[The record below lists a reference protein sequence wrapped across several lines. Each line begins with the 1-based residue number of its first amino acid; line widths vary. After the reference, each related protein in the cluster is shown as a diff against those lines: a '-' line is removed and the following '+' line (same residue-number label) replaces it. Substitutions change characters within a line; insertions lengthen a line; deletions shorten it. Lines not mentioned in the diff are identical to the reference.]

1 MTFGGLIRRVWPKW
15 VLVFAFWTVLGLA
28 FGGQLYLSRSKIG
41 DPVSWSFALQRS
53 LADWYVFALLS
64 LPVLGLARRFQFDAA
79 NWSRALPLHLVSGAA
94 FSFAWMAVRA
104 LLEQWQTRGELQP
117 VPFSAAF
124 DRALVATFFFNLLI
138 YSGIVIVQHAFGYYS
153 KFNERQ
159 LHAAALEVRLAEA
172 RLQALQMQLNPHFLF
187 NTLNAITSL
196 MHRDVEAADRMIAL
210 LSDLLRYTLEST
222 GVHEVPLRQELE
234 FLDRYLEIQQARFG
248 ERLTVRREVD
258 AATLDALV
266 PNLVLQPLVE
276 NALQHGIAPHA
287 RPGLLVLRAAQRDG
301 QLELEVR
308 DNGEGL
314 HDGPRLREGV
324 GVANTRA
331 RLRELYGAAQSMEL
345 INAPEG
351 GLLARVTLP
360 FHSTSTANGN
370 GASARPRK
378 GELA

>member
-1 MTFGGLIRRVWPKW
+1 MTFGGLIRRVWPQW
-15 VLVFAFWTVLGLA
+15 VLVLIFWTLLGLA
-28 FGGQLYLSRSKIG
+28 FGGQLYLSRSQIG
-41 DPVSWSFALQRS
+41 APVSWSFALQRS

-64 LPVLGLARRFQFDAA
+64 LPVLGLARRFQFNAT
-79 NWSRALPLHLVSGAA
+79 NWGRALPLHLASGAA

-138 YSGIVIVQHAFGYYS
+138 YSGIVLVQHAFGYYS
-153 KFNERQ
+153 KFNERER
-159 LHAAALEVRLAEA
+159 HAAALEARLAQA

-196 MHRDVEAADRMIAL
+196 MHRDVEAADRMIAR
-210 LSDLLRYTLEST
+210 LSDLLRYTLDST
-222 GVHEVPLRQELE
+222 GVQEVPLWQELE
-234 FLDRYLEIQQARFG
+234 FLDGYLEIQRTRFG
-248 ERLTVRREVD
+248 ERLSVRREVD
-258 AATLDALV
+258 EATLDALV

-276 NALQHGIAPHA
+276 NALQHGIAPHV
-287 RPGLLVLRAAQRDG
+287 RPGVLVLRAARREG

-308 DNGEGL
+308 DNGDGL
-314 HDGPRLREGV
+314 PDGPRPREGV

-331 RLRELYGAAQSMEL
+331 RLQELYGSAQSLEL

-360 FHSTSTANGN
+360 FHSAGSVPRNGV
-370 GASARPRK
+370 AAQRR
-378 GELA
+378 EVERT